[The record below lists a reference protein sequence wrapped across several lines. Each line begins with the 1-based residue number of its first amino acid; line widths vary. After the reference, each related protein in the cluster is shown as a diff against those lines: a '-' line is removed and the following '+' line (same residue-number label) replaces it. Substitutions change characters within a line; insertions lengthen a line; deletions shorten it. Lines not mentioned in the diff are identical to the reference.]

1 MPSKEQLHEL
11 IDLLPEGEIP
21 AASRFLEFLVHDLE
35 SERLTEED
43 LQAVQQGQAEIARGE
58 YSSLE
63 DLKRELNL

>member
-1 MPSKEQLHEL
+1 
-11 IDLLPEGEIP
+11 LPEGEIL

-58 YSSLE
+58 YFSLE

>member
-11 IDLLPEGEIP
+11 IDLLPEGEIL
-21 AASRFLEFLVHDLE
+21 AASRFLEFLVRDVE
-35 SERLTEED
+35 GERLSEED
-43 LQAVQQGQAEIARGE
+43 LQTVQQGQAEIARGE

>member
-11 IDLLPEGEIP
+11 IDLLPEGEIL

>member
-1 MPSKEQLHEL
+1 MPSKEQLHAL

>member
-43 LQAVQQGQAEIARGE
+43 LQAVQQGQAEIGRGE

>member
-11 IDLLPEGEIP
+11 IGLLPEGEIP

>member
-1 MPSKEQLHEL
+1 VPSKEQLHAL

-35 SERLTEED
+35 SEPLTEED

>member
-35 SERLTEED
+35 SERLTKED

>member
-1 MPSKEQLHEL
+1 VPSKEQLHAL

>member
-1 MPSKEQLHEL
+1 VPSKEQLHEL
-11 IDLLPEGEIP
+11 IDLLPEGEIL
-21 AASRFLEFLVHDLE
+21 AASRFLEFLVRDLE

-63 DLKRELNL
+63 DLRRELNL